1 MLDQC
6 GEEAEKVE
14 SPECH
19 TVECQSAECK
29 GAQRF
34 ERHDARHFS
43 GME

>member
-14 SPECH
+14 SAECH
-19 TVECQSAECK
+19 TVECQSAVCK

-34 ERHDARHFS
+34 DPYEA
-43 GME
+43 